1 MHQVYQQIYESE
13 SPADIVEHVATTPE
27 PWEDIQVN
35 QRLPDYRIIAKK
47 TRDKRYSCRWNFT
60 EHSHIGYSHQ
70 HCPDNIDRF
79 FLFFLVLI

>member
-35 QRLPDYRIIAKK
+35 QRLPD
-47 TRDKRYSCRWNFT
+47 CFT
-60 EHSHIGYSHQ
+60 ELLQRKRETKGILAGGILRNTLILDIVINIAQIILTGSSYS
-70 HCPDNIDRF
+70 F
-79 FLFFLVLI
+79 WY